1 MTFTPVIEVSNLT
14 KRFGDLVAVD
24 GLAFCANSGEVTGFL
39 GPNGSGKSTTLRTIV
54 GLNLPTS
61 GTATINGAN
70 YRDLTHPL
78 RSVGAFLDPKSLP
91 KKLRARTYLR
101 VLARSNDI
109 ATSRVDDVLDF
120 VGIAS
125 VANKRI
131 DEFSLG
137 MTQRLGIAVALL
149 GDPEVLI
156 FDEPMNGLD
165 PDGIRWMRQVFSSL
179 AQEGRTVLV
188 SSHLINEI
196 ATCAHHVIVIG
207 RGQLLAQGTVEEL
220 TVRVDPSVTFSS
232 LDNAGLVAL
241 IEDRGAT
248 VTGAGE
254 NSVSVSGLDAQQIG
268 ELALDAR
275 IALTQLVTLRDSLE
289 DSYFELTEKSLDF
302 QVGH

>member
-1 MTFTPVIEVSNLT
+1 LTPTPVIEVSNLT
-14 KRFGDLVAVD
+14 KRFGNLVAVD
-24 GLAFCANSGEVTGFL
+24 GLEFSASSGEVTGFL

-61 GTATINGAN
+61 GTATINGVP
-70 YRDLTHPL
+70 YRDLASPL
-78 RSVGAFLDPKSLP
+78 RRVGAFLDPKSMP
-91 KKLRARTYLR
+91 TKLRARTYLR

-109 ATSRVDDVLDF
+109 KRSRVDEVLNF

-137 MTQRLGIAVALL
+137 MAQRLGIAVALL

-165 PDGIRWMRQVFSSL
+165 PDGIRWMRQVFSSR
-179 AQEGRTVLV
+179 AAEGRTVLV

-207 RGQLLAQGTVEEL
+207 QGKLLAQGTVEEL
-220 TVRVDPSVTFSS
+220 TVRVDASVAFSS
-232 LDNAGLVAL
+232 QDNAGLSAL
-241 IEDRGAT
+241 IEGRGGT
-248 VTGAGE
+248 VSGTREGTL
-254 NSVSVSGLDAQQIG
+254 SVSGLDAQAIG
-268 ELALDAR
+268 QLALDAR

>member
-1 MTFTPVIEVSNLT
+1 LTSAPVIEVSNLT

-24 GLAFCANSGEVTGFL
+24 GLEFSVRSGAVTGFL

-70 YRDLTHPL
+70 YRDLKHPL
-78 RSVGAFLDPKSLP
+78 RGVGAFLDPKSLP

-101 VLARSNDI
+101 IL
-109 ATSRVDDVLDF
+109 ATSNRIPTTRVEDVLDF

-125 VANKRI
+125 VASKRI

-137 MTQRLGIAVALL
+137 MAQRLGIAVALL

-179 AQEGRTVLV
+179 ATEGRTVLV

-207 RGQLLAQGTVEEL
+207 QGRLLAQGTVDEL
-220 TVRVDPSVTFSS
+220 TVRVDSPVTFSS
-232 LDNAGLVAL
+232 RDNASLAAL
-241 IEDRGAT
+241 IEGRGGT
-248 VTGAGE
+248 VTGTGE
-254 NSVSVSGLDAQQIG
+254 NSVTVSGIDAEAIG
-268 ELALDAR
+268 QLALDAR
-275 IALTQLVTLRDSLE
+275 VVVTQLVTLRDSLE
-289 DSYFELTEKSLDF
+289 DSYFELTEQSLDF
-302 QVGH
+302 KVGH

>member
-1 MTFTPVIEVSNLT
+1 MTSAPVIEVSNLT
-14 KRFGDLVAVD
+14 KRFGDPVAVD
-24 GLAFCANSGEVTGFL
+24 GLEFCVRSGEVTGFL

-61 GTATINGAN
+61 GTATINGTN
-70 YRDLTHPL
+70 CRDLEYPL
-78 RSVGAFLDPKSLP
+78 RRVGAFLDPKSLP

-101 VLARSNDI
+101 ILAKSNDI
-109 ATSRVDDVLDF
+109 AVTRVDDVLNF

-207 RGQLLAQGTVEEL
+207 RGRLLAQGTVDEL
-220 TVRVDPSVTFSS
+220 TVRVDSSVTFSS
-232 LDNAGLVAL
+232 CDNAGLSAL
-241 IEDRGAT
+241 IEGRGGT
-248 VTGAGE
+248 VSGTGEGTL
-254 NSVSVSGLDAQQIG
+254 SVSGLDAQAIG
-268 ELALDAR
+268 QLALDAR

-289 DSYFELTEKSLDF
+289 DSYFELTERSLDF

>member
-1 MTFTPVIEVSNLT
+1 MTSTPVIEVSNLT

-24 GLAFCANSGEVTGFL
+24 GLEFSVSSGEVTGFL

-61 GTATINGAN
+61 GTATINGEN
-70 YRDLTHPL
+70 YRDLAYPL
-78 RSVGAFLDPKSLP
+78 RHVGAFLDAKSLP
-91 KKLRARTYLR
+91 TKLRARTYLR
-101 VLARSNDI
+101 ILARSNNI
-109 ATSRVDDVLDF
+109 ATTRVDDVLNF

-125 VANKRI
+125 VAHKRI
-131 DEFSLG
+131 AEFSLG
-137 MTQRLGIAVALL
+137 MAQRLGIAVALL

-196 ATCAHHVIVIG
+196 ATCAHRVIVIG
-207 RGQLLAQGTVEEL
+207 QGQLLAQGTVDEL
-220 TVRVDPSVTFSS
+220 TVRVDAAVTFSS
-232 LDNAGLVAL
+232 RDNAGLIAL
-241 IEDRGAT
+241 VEGHGGT
-248 VTGAGE
+248 VSGTGQ
-254 NSVSVSGLDAQQIG
+254 NTVSVSGLDAEQIG
-268 ELALDAR
+268 QLAMDAR

-289 DSYFELTEKSLDF
+289 DSYFELTQRSLDF